1 MDHGNTSTSAVD
13 MSESF
18 RLCYETF
25 SVSIFWNTL
34 AREMAKVLYSQTY
47 YDPYLLTRRSP
58 ANLQS
63 DAPQKTMSS
72 YFFYVR
78 MQRARPISRRG
89 KTGLKNRQ
97 KSTQKYGM
105 GYNRFDCSRAHSQW
119 RLKH

>member
-1 MDHGNTSTSAVD
+1 MKASA
-13 MSESF
+13 
-18 RLCYETF
+18 CYETF

-47 YDPYLLTRRSP
+47 YDPYLLTQRSP

-78 MQRARPISRRG
+78 MQRARLISRRG

-97 KSTQKYGM
+97 KVPKNTVWVITGSTVVVPTANG
-105 GYNRFDCSRAHSQW
+105 G
-119 RLKH
+119 